1 MMMAHADGGE
11 WVTARPGATLE
22 EKRLLSAGFT
32 NVVPNLTFEHDEKAL
47 FPTNK
52 RKLGASLAPTPN
64 TPDLEPLRRARAPA
78 RGKTHDGHHALA
90 HQERNAQVRRAR
102 L

>member
-32 NVVPNLTFEHDEKAL
+32 NVVPYLTFELTGKGEHF
-47 FPTNK
+47 FPPTTE
-52 RKLGASLAPTPN
+52 LGASLAPTPN
-64 TPDLEPLRRARAPA
+64 TPDLVPLRAPA
-78 RGKTHDGHHALA
+78 RGETHDGHDALA

>member
-32 NVVPNLTFEHDEKAL
+32 NVVPNLTFEHDGKRRAL
-47 FPTNK
+47 FPSN
-52 RKLGASLAPTPN
+52 
-64 TPDLEPLRRARAPA
+64 
-78 RGKTHDGHHALA
+78 
-90 HQERNAQVRRAR
+90 
-102 L
+102 

>member
-32 NVVPNLTFEHDEKAL
+32 NVVSLTFELTGKGKHF
-47 FPTNK
+47 FPPTTE
-52 RKLGASLAPTPN
+52 LGASLAPTPN
-64 TPDLEPLRRARAPA
+64 TPDLVPLRAPA
-78 RGKTHDGHHALA
+78 RGETHDGHDALA

>member
-32 NVVPNLTFEHDEKAL
+32 NVVPFFTFEHDGKLQAL
-47 FPTNK
+47 FPTKN
-52 RKLGASLAPTPN
+52 RTWRFTRANSEHTGPRAFA
-64 TPDLEPLRRARAPA
+64 RARP
-78 RGKTHDGHHALA
+78 HDGHDALA